1 MKKELKY
8 SESFKLGLYALTV
21 PMLLSTICTLL
32 TLVGIIIPFSGYIS
46 YAIAIIYL
54 GLGIKAI
61 DKNTIEK
68 LEEFDQL
75 Y

>member
-1 MKKELKY
+1 M
-8 SESFKLGLYALTV
+8 
-21 PMLLSTICTLL
+21 
-32 TLVGIIIPFSGYIS
+32 VGIIIPFSGYIS